1 MMQFFR
7 TLLGVK
13 GEKVGRQV
21 VDALVAMDPKSA
33 SIAQLRVMEADL
45 DKAGKLLTNLRVD
58 MQRERKE
65 AIEARENYDRRL
77 AAAEHLNNQ
86 LAATTD
92 AARIASLEASLAKL
106 LAQLEELEGEVAIEE
121 READEAEAL
130 VAEAE
135 VAYREKARALT
146 DAKSALAKAERDM
159 QRASIQEERERERA
173 NRAAQV
179 AGLRDDGGSK
189 LNTAIDAMTRR
200 ANEARSNAEAARMK
214 AQALTDLSRKSS
226 DDMGD
231 ADIQA
236 ALAAVGKGG
245 APALSVQERLARLKG
260 PSATA
265 APLAITDKS
274 AG

>member
-33 SIAQLRVMEADL
+33 SVAQLRVMEADL

-77 AAAEHLNNQ
+77 AAAEHLNNL
-86 LAATTD
+86 LATAEGE
-92 AARIASLEASLAKL
+92 RKASLEASLAKL
-106 LAQLEELEGEVAIEE
+106 LAQLEELESEVAIEQ

-146 DAKSALAKAERDM
+146 EAKSALAKAERDM

-200 ANEARSNAEAARMK
+200 ANEARANAEAARMK
-214 AQALTDLSRKSS
+214 AQALGDLSRKSS

-260 PSATA
+260 PSQEA
-265 APLAITDKS
+265 APLAITDKWS
-274 AG
+274 K

>member
-33 SIAQLRVMEADL
+33 SVAQLRVMEADL
-45 DKAGKLLTNLRVD
+45 DKAGKLLSSLRAD
-58 MQRERKE
+58 LQRERNE
-65 AIEARENYDRRL
+65 AIQARQDYDRRL

-86 LAATTD
+86 LAVAD
-92 AARIASLEASLAKL
+92 GERRAALEASLAKL
-106 LAQLEELEGEVAIEE
+106 LAQLEELEGEVAVEE

-135 VAYREKARALT
+135 NAYREKAKALAE
-146 DAKSALAKAERDM
+146 AKSALTKAERDM

-173 NRAAQV
+173 DRAAAV

-189 LNTAIDAMTRR
+189 LNVAIDAMNRR
-200 ANEARSNAEAARMK
+200 AQEARSNAESARLK
-214 AQALTDLSRKSS
+214 AKVLTDLSQKSNES
-226 DDMGD
+226 MGD
-231 ADIQA
+231 ANIAA
-236 ALAAVGKGG
+236 ALAAVGTGG
-245 APALSVQERLARLKG
+245 TPALSVQERLARLKG
-260 PSATA
+260 PSGTPVALPSPQDTG
-265 APLAITDKS
+265 S
-274 AG
+274 R

>member
-33 SIAQLRVMEADL
+33 SVAQLRVMEADL

-65 AIEARENYDRRL
+65 AVEARENYDRRL
-77 AAAEHLNNQ
+77 AAAEHLNNL
-86 LAATTD
+86 LATAEGE
-92 AARIASLEASLAKL
+92 RKASLEASLAKL
-106 LAQLEELEGEVAIEE
+106 LAQLEELESEVAIEQ

-146 DAKSALAKAERDM
+146 EAKSALAKAERDM

-200 ANEARSNAEAARMK
+200 ANEARANAEAARMK
-214 AQALTDLSRKSS
+214 AQALGDLSRKSG

-245 APALSVQERLARLKG
+245 GPALSVHERLARLKG
-260 PSATA
+260 PSQQA
-265 APLAITDKS
+265 APLAITDKWS
-274 AG
+274 K

>member
-33 SIAQLRVMEADL
+33 SVAQLRVMEADL

-65 AIEARENYDRRL
+65 AVEARENYDRRL
-77 AAAEHLNNQ
+77 AAAEHLNNL
-86 LAATTD
+86 LATAEGE
-92 AARIASLEASLAKL
+92 RLASLEASLAKL

-146 DAKSALAKAERDM
+146 EAKSALAKAERDM

-200 ANEARSNAEAARMK
+200 ANEARANAEAARMK
-214 AQALTDLSRKSS
+214 AQALGDLSRKSA

-260 PSATA
+260 PSPAA
-265 APLAITDKS
+265 APLAITDKWS
-274 AG
+274 K

>member
-13 GEKVGRQV
+13 GEMVGRQV

-33 SIAQLRVMEADL
+33 SVAQLRVMEADL
-45 DKAGKLLTNLRVD
+45 DKTGKLLTNLRAD

-65 AIEARENYDRRL
+65 AVEARENYDRRL
-77 AAAEHLNNQ
+77 AAAEHLNGL
-86 LAATTD
+86 LATAD
-92 AARIASLEASLAKL
+92 GERKSSLEVSLAKL
-106 LAQLEELEGEVAIEE
+106 LAQLEELASEVAIEE

-146 DAKSALAKAERDM
+146 EAKSALAKAERDM

-189 LNTAIDAMTRR
+189 LNTAIDAMSRR
-200 ANEARSNAEAARMK
+200 ANEARANAEAARMK
-214 AQALTDLSRKSS
+214 AQALGDLSRKSS

-245 APALSVQERLARLKG
+245 SPALSVQERLARLKG
-260 PSATA
+260 PAPEA
-265 APLAITDKS
+265 APLAITDKWS
-274 AG
+274 R

>member
-33 SIAQLRVMEADL
+33 SVAQLRVMEADL

-65 AIEARENYDRRL
+65 AVEARENYDRRL
-77 AAAEHLNNQ
+77 AAAEHLNNL
-86 LAATTD
+86 LATAEGE
-92 AARIASLEASLAKL
+92 RKASLEASLAKL
-106 LAQLEELEGEVAIEE
+106 LAQLEELESEVAIEQ

-146 DAKSALAKAERDM
+146 EAKSALAKAERDM

-200 ANEARSNAEAARMK
+200 ANEARANAEAARMK
-214 AQALTDLSRKSS
+214 AQALGDLSRKSA

-260 PSATA
+260 PASDA
-265 APLAITDKS
+265 APLAITDKWS
-274 AG
+274 K

>member
-45 DKAGKLLTNLRVD
+45 DKTGKLLTNLRVD

-86 LAATTD
+86 LAGTSD
-92 AARIASLEASLAKL
+92 PDRRASLEASLAKL
-106 LAQLEELEGEVAIEE
+106 LSQLEEIEGEVGVEE

-135 VAYREKARALT
+135 AAYREKARALT
-146 DAKSALAKAERDM
+146 EAKTSLAKAERDM

-173 NRAAQV
+173 HRAAQI
-179 AGLRDDGGSK
+179 AGLRDDGGGSK
-189 LNTAIDAMTRR
+189 LNTAIDAMSRR
-200 ANEARSNAEAARMK
+200 AQEARSNAEAARMK

-260 PSATA
+260 PSAA

-274 AG
+274 GG